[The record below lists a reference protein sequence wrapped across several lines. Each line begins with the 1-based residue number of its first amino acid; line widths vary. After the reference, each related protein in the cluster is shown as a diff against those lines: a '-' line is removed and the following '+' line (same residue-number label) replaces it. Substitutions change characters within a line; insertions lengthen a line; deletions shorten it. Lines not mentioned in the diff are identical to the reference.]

1 MLNARFPW
9 LQIILMLFLVYKRFF
24 FVLLVV
30 VLAGLGLFLVSGFW
44 MGQVAMTLPSPKK
57 PRVLILTDIT
67 SLKEGYLEPDDG
79 QSLIRLML
87 YTNDLEI
94 EGLIAS
100 SNLGHGQRVQPDLI
114 HQVIDAYA
122 MVQPRLVQ
130 HDPAYPSAAH
140 LHSQVKSGQP
150 KASPKVPITTSFGE
164 GLDTEAS
171 EWIIRV
177 VDQPDTRPVWVCIWG
192 GSADLAQALWK
203 MQQTRSKDAVQMF
216 VRKLR
221 VRAIS
226 DQDSTGRW
234 IRQQFPDLFYVYA
247 RHCYRGMYRGGNTQ
261 LTDSV
266 WVANQIHN
274 SANPLGML
282 YPNYVGGDIWS
293 GQLGRVKGTKE
304 GDTPSFLGLIPNGL
318 NMPEQPE
325 LGSWGGLYA
334 KNNTSY
340 YQDKVDSTA
349 NYATDRTPYMASVYR
364 WRPDW
369 QNDFLTRLQWCV
381 RSYRNANHHPKA
393 VVNGNASD
401 QPILQVV
408 RAGTTIRFDAQQSS
422 DPERQ
427 ALRFHWQVY
436 PQTAIPGVVLL
447 DVETAR
453 LKVQVESTVRRQTI
467 PILLTVT
474 DTGQP
479 ALRHYRRVILQV
491 N

>member
-1 MLNARFPW
+1 MFYP
-9 LQIILMLFLVYKRFF
+9 LFKRFY
-24 FVLLVV
+24 VALLVV
-30 VLAGLGLFLVSGFW
+30 VLAGLGLCLVSGFGV
-44 MGQVAMTLPSPKK
+44 GQGPTSLPSPQK

-67 SLKEGYLEPDDG
+67 SLKAGYLEPDDG
-79 QSLIRLML
+79 QSLVRLML

-100 SNLGHGQRVQPDLI
+100 SNLGHGQRVQPELI

-122 MVQPRLVQ
+122 KVQPKLVQ
-130 HDPAYPSAAH
+130 HDPAYPSAER
-140 LHSQVKSGQP
+140 LHSLVKSGQP
-150 KASPKVPITTSFGE
+150 RASPKVPITTSFGE

-177 VDQPDTRPVWVCIWG
+177 ADQPDTRPVWVCIWG

-203 MQQTRSKDAVQMF
+203 MQQTRSKDEVQTF

-221 VRAIS
+221 VHAIS

-234 IRQQFPDLFYVYA
+234 IRQQFPDLFYVYS
-247 RHCYRGMYRGGNTQ
+247 RHCHRGMYRGGNTQ

-274 SANPLGML
+274 PANPLGML
-282 YPNYVGGDIWS
+282 YPNYVGGDIWT

-304 GDTPSFLGLIPNGL
+304 GDTPSFLGLVLNGL
-318 NMPEQPE
+318 NVPEQPE
-325 LGSWGGLYA
+325 WGSWGGLYA
-334 KNNTSY
+334 KNNTGY

-369 QNDFLTRLQWCV
+369 QADFLARLQWCV
-381 RSYRNANHHPKA
+381 SPYPEANHHPKA
-393 VVNGNASD
+393 VVNGDASA
-401 QPILQVV
+401 QPIRQTI
-408 RAGTTIRFDAQQSS
+408 RAGTTAQFDARQSS

-427 ALRFHWQVY
+427 TLRFYWQIY
-436 PQTAIPGVVLL
+436 PQTAIAGVVLQ
-447 DVETAR
+447 DAETAR
-453 LKVQVESTVRRQTI
+453 LKVRVASTVRQQTV

-474 DTGQP
+474 DAGQP